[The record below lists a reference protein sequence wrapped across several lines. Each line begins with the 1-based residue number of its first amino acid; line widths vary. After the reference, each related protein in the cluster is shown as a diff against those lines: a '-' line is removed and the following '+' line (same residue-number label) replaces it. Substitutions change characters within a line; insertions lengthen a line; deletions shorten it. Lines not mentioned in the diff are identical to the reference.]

1 MEGTGYHKMIGKEMR
16 AGLFV
21 SVVSS
26 GSVTG
31 FLLILNGGLR
41 QIIGS
46 YGNNH
51 YATNDFLYE

>member
-1 MEGTGYHKMIGKEMR
+1 MR